1 MVRFITTLLGACIL
15 GAGLFAGD
23 ALATD
28 SQEPLMTGAI
38 TQGGGRA
45 PTAVSAHGSF
55 TAAHGELNL
64 VSTFHA
70 TVTCLEVNGNDG
82 IATAVIDSS
91 QNPAFPVGET
101 VVAEGVDTDALVP
114 KDATPGTA
122 TDLWRN
128 SFPGGI
134 YPDYAHP
141 GCYLP
146 FFAPVPIDRGDI
158 LVSPGS

>member
-1 MVRFITTLLGACIL
+1 MVRSIAALLGACML

-23 ALATD
+23 ALAD
-28 SQEPLMTGAI
+28 SQVPLMTGAI
-38 TQGGGRA
+38 TGGGGVTTVA
-45 PTAVSAHGSF
+45 AHGSF
-55 TAAHGELNL
+55 TAAHGELN
-64 VSTFHA
+64 VVRAFHA

-82 IATAVIDSS
+82 IATAVIDSA
-91 QNPAFPVGET
+91 QNPSFTVGET
-101 VVAEGVDTDALVP
+101 VVSEGYDTDALLP

-158 LVSPGS
+158 LVMPGS

>member
-1 MVRFITTLLGACIL
+1 MVRFIATLLGACML
-15 GAGLFAGD
+15 GAGLFGGD
-23 ALATD
+23 ALATG
-28 SQEPLMTGAI
+28 SQPPLMTGAI
-38 TQGGGRA
+38 TGGGGA
-45 PTAVSAHGSF
+45 TGVSAQGSF
-55 TAAHGELNL
+55 TAARGELTAAR
-64 VSTFHA
+64 VFHA

-91 QNPAFPVGET
+91 QNPSFPVGET
-101 VVAEGVDTDALVP
+101 VVAEGYDTDALVP

-122 TDLWRN
+122 TDLWRI
-128 SFPGGI
+128 SFASNGGI

-158 LVSPGS
+158 LVSPGP